1 MLYVF
6 LGDNCV
12 TVSNI
17 NPDSDEALKDWESC
31 LKESFDI
38 TFPPNHKTPL
48 SVEAGV
54 IRNKLVNGGA
64 EVTLIL

>member
-1 MLYVF
+1 MLYIF

-17 NPDSDEALKDWESC
+17 NPDSDEALADWESC

-38 TFPPNHKTPL
+38 PFPPNHKTPL
-48 SVEAGV
+48 SVEANV

-64 EVTLIL
+64 EVTLIV